1 MPSQQGN
8 VVFALSQ
15 RRYAPGQDIQPIIEV
30 VAETPSLEL
39 NREFPIR
46 GRDDSHIDFTR
57 RIVADAFVL
66 ALLKHAQEFWLHFER
81 QVSDLIEKDRAPVS
95 ELKSPRPV
103 AQSAGEGTSYVT
115 EELALEHVAGDGAAI
130 PFDEWLIRAGAP
142 MMDLSS
148 HKLLA
153 SSGFAHN
160 E

>member
-1 MPSQQGN
+1 MPGQQGN

-15 RRYAPGQDIQPIIEV
+15 RRYAHGKDVQPVIEV
-30 VAETPSLEL
+30 FAETPSLEL

-57 RIVADAFVL
+57 SIVADAFVL
-66 ALLKHAQEFWLHFER
+66 PLLKDAQKFRLQFEW

-95 ELKSPRPV
+95 EWKSPQSV
-103 AQSAGEGTSYVT
+103 AQSAGEGASYVT
-115 EELALEHVAGDGAAI
+115 EELTLEHVAGDCAATHL
-130 PFDEWLIRAGAP
+130 DERLIRAGAP

-153 SSGFAHN
+153 GTGF
-160 E
+160 